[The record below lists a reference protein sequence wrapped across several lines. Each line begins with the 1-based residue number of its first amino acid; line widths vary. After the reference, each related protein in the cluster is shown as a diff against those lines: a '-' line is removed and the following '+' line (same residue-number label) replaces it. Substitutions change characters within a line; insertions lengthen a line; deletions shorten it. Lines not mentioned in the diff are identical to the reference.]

1 MSKSCPGS
9 ASIAGI
15 LIILL
20 SVGNAHAQ
28 NIDKL
33 KVSAGGFSVFR
44 YDSSMSLT
52 SPTVGLGVAF
62 SPVDT
67 LGWKGE
73 QTVLRLDG
81 RYRFTNKHA
90 LSMSWYH
97 ISNDGERAIQKDI
110 EWLDRNGNVITIP
123 LGATVNSSLD
133 YDIVKLAYQWSFYHN
148 DKVELSVGGGFHLTD
163 IEVKLAASATNT
175 GERASEARSLL
186 PLPVI
191 SFRLGYDVTSKLNWY
206 LQTELFSLSIDDW
219 DGIYTDLQ
227 LDMEYRVIEN
237 LGLGIG
243 LGTNSLKVSKK
254 TDKSHFDYDN
264 RVTCVHLFVSGNF

>member
-1 MSKSCPGS
+1 MSRSWPGS
-9 ASIAGI
+9 ASIACI
-15 LIILL
+15 VTILL

-81 RYRFTNKHA
+81 RYRFTNKQA

-97 ISNDGERAIQKDI
+97 ISNDG
-110 EWLDRNGNVITIP
+110 
-123 LGATVNSSLD
+123 
-133 YDIVKLAYQWSFYHN
+133 
-148 DKVELSVGGGFHLTD
+148 GG
-163 IEVKLAASATNT
+163 
-175 GERASEARSLL
+175 
-186 PLPVI
+186 
-191 SFRLGYDVTSKLNWY
+191 
-206 LQTELFSLSIDDW
+206 
-219 DGIYTDLQ
+219 
-227 LDMEYRVIEN
+227 
-237 LGLGIG
+237 
-243 LGTNSLKVSKK
+243 
-254 TDKSHFDYDN
+254 
-264 RVTCVHLFVSGNF
+264 

>member
-1 MSKSCPGS
+1 
-9 ASIAGI
+9 
-15 LIILL
+15 
-20 SVGNAHAQ
+20 
-28 NIDKL
+28 
-33 KVSAGGFSVFR
+33 
-44 YDSSMSLT
+44 
-52 SPTVGLGVAF
+52 
-62 SPVDT
+62 
-67 LGWKGE
+67 
-73 QTVLRLDG
+73 
-81 RYRFTNKHA
+81 
-90 LSMSWYH
+90 MSWYH

-148 DKVELSVGGGFHLTD
+148 DKVELSVGGGLHLTD
-163 IEVKLAASATNT
+163 IDVKLAASATSS
-175 GERASEARSLL
+175 GGSASEARSLL

-219 DGIYTDLQ
+219 DGIYTDFQ
-227 LDMEYRVIEN
+227 LGMEYRVMKN

-264 RVTCVHLFVSGNF
+264 RLTGVHLFVSGNF